1 MIDTPTLANLRVLF
15 WMLAVLAILLPPRW
29 SLFSYIL
36 LTHVDLSGPMFDST
50 YSLGIE
56 NGIKVVIIPT
66 VLLLRFGW
74 NVDWPPTWKRIGAIW
89 ITLFSLS
96 AITIFWTPYRLS
108 ALKMDGYLYSYFVI
122 FAVLV
127 VAWRNHWIDARLV
140 TLCIIAAFV
149 LALIQTYPMGDPFG
163 REDETTYAA
172 RFTSFCSPQ
181 AFAAFMLGA
190 AAVIAAARR
199 YTWIHWIGMSLAALG
214 VILSG
219 SRYAFGGMLCFMI
232 IFAFGRVVRRSKKL
246 AMAILKTV
254 AAGIVLIALIVTI
267 ILQYDKNNRM
277 MELLTYDLTS
287 TDALED
293 IGTVADRFSIYTAAF
308 DALEGRSLP
317 KTIFGTGTSS
327 GTTVMLMA
335 HPELADKVDG
345 NRAFHNECL
354 RAFYEW
360 GVVGLA
366 LFLALW
372 FFVARDTW
380 ILAVKQKSL
389 AGIACLAFLPA
400 IFFGLMIENMLAN
413 SGAPGGMGFVLVLSL
428 SAATAGEY
436 YARSNGTISAPAP
449 NPRRSYRAPAAATNP
464 RPAEG

>member
-1 MIDTPTLANLRVLF
+1 MIDTATLANLRVLF
-15 WMLAVLAILLPPRW
+15 WMLAILAIVLPPRW
-29 SLFSYIL
+29 SLFSYLL

-56 NGIKVVIIPT
+56 NGIKIVIIPT
-66 VLLLRFGW
+66 ILLLRFGW
-74 NVDWPPTWKRIGAIW
+74 NQDWPPVWKRIGGVW
-89 ITLFSLS
+89 ITLFALS
-96 AITIFWTPYRLS
+96 AITMFWTPFRLS
-108 ALKMDGYLYSYFVI
+108 AIKMDGYLYSYFVI

-127 VAWRNHWIDARLV
+127 MAWRNRWIDARAV
-140 TLCIIAAFV
+140 TLLIIAAFI
-149 LALIQTYPMGDPFG
+149 LAVIQTYPMGDPFG

-190 AAVIAAARR
+190 GAVIAAARR
-199 YTWIHWIGMSLAALG
+199 YRWIHWLGMSLAALG

-219 SRYAFGGMLCFMI
+219 SRYAFGGMLCFI
-232 IFAFGRVVRRSKKL
+232 VIFAFGRAVRRSKKL

-277 MELLTYDLTS
+277 IELLTYDLTS

-308 DALEGRSLP
+308 DALEGRSLA
-317 KTIFGTGTSS
+317 KTIFGSGTSS

-345 NRAFHNECL
+345 NRAFHNEFL

-360 GVVGLA
+360 GVVGLI
-366 LFLALW
+366 LFVTIW
-372 FFVARDTW
+372 FFVLRDTW
-380 ILAVKQKSL
+380 NLAAKRKSL
-389 AGIACLAFLPA
+389 AGIACLAFLPT

-428 SAATAGEY
+428 SAVTSGEY
-436 YARSNGTISAPAP
+436 CAWSNGTMGAPAP
-449 NPRRSYRAPAAATNP
+449 TPRRAYRAPAAATNP